1 MNRKNLTAAVL
12 AGLAGA
18 AGIAGTAQAVNLNPD
33 GLGQVL
39 IYPYY
44 TVNGGNATLLSVVN
58 TSEDAKAVKVRF
70 LEGQNSK
77 EVLDFNLYLSAYDVW
92 VAAIVDG
99 GTIDT
104 DCNIDNG
111 LYDNQ
116 CGVPH
121 LVIEDTSCTVP
132 YLYEAASTAPGIQA
146 FLTFGLNDK
155 GSTDVSRTTEGHFE
169 MIEMGTLV
177 GSSAAAA
184 THSQAAFEADK
195 KTPRTP
201 GTPANCDAL
210 VDAWTQGPDDIFG
223 SPDDGYWIAESPLVD
238 IEDPSGGL
246 FGGAS
251 IVNGQQGT
259 MYSYDA
265 IAINGY
271 ANDRMGAEGSLHS
284 FPGTELPSLNS
295 GDVTTGYVFDSEGSV
310 QSDSFTRGVDAVSY
324 VFMHDAVMNE
334 YVTGGFSNGES
345 EWVMTFPTKNFYVNG
360 TDEDNA
366 PFVSI
371 WKDNDGF
378 DAKKGDPEF
387 ADGACEPVF
396 LDTIWDQEE
405 LTPTEDPGDDR
416 PPIVSPAPPDPDP
429 DPSVPFELCWET
441 SVIRFGS
448 DPGDTT
454 EILGSSLFTNIDNEE
469 LGFEAGWARIDLVEY
484 PVDELPAPDGNG
496 VFDGTRFR
504 DHLGFDTGADPD
516 GDHQKGLPITGF
528 WVFKANNNYLTN
540 DAGDQVLANYGGLFN
555 HKYTRCFG
563 GEGSTCGRDND

>member
-44 TVNGGNATLLSVVN
+44 TINGGNATLLSVVN

-77 EVLDFNLYLSAYDVW
+77 EVLDFNLYMSAYDVW

-99 GTIDT
+99 GTIDL

-121 LVIEDTSCTVP
+121 LVIEDTTCTVP
-132 YLYEAASTAPGIQA
+132 YLFEAASTAPGVQA
-146 FLTFGLNDK
+146 FLTFGLNDE
-155 GSTDVSRTTEGHFE
+155 GPDDISRTTEGHFE

-177 GSSAAAA
+177 GSSADAA
-184 THSQAAFEADK
+184 THSG
-195 KTPRTP
+195 
-201 GTPANCDAL
+201 GTPSDCQQL
-210 VDAWTQGPDDIFG
+210 VDAWTQGPDDFFG
-223 SPDDGYWIAESPLVD
+223 SPDDGYWIYSAEEGNPALTD

-251 IVNGQQGT
+251 IVNGQAGT

-265 IAINGY
+265 IAINGFSE
-271 ANDRMGAEGSLHS
+271 DRMGAEGSLHS

-295 GDVTTGYVFDSEGSV
+295 GDQTTGYVFTQNGEV
-310 QSDSFTRGVDAVSY
+310 ASDSFIRPVDAVSY
-324 VFMHDAVMNE
+324 VFMHDSMMNE
-334 YVTGGFSNGES
+334 YVTGGLTNGES
-345 EWVMTFPTKNFYVNG
+345 EWVITFPTKNFYVNAEEG
-360 TDEDNA
+360 DNA
-366 PFVSI
+366 PFVST
-371 WKDNDGF
+371 W
-378 DAKKGDPEF
+378 GDTGEGVY
-387 ADGACEPVF
+387 GACEPVF

-405 LTPTEDPGDDR
+405 ATPTEEPGDDR

-469 LGFEAGWARIDLVEY
+469 LDFEAGWARIDLVEY

-504 DHLGFDTGADPD
+504 DYLGFDTGADPD
-516 GDHQKGLPITGF
+516 GDHQLGLPVTGF
-528 WVFKANNNYLTN
+528 WVFKANNNYLFN
-540 DAGDQVLANYGGLFN
+540 DANEQVLANYGGLFN

-563 GEGSTCGRDND
+563 GEGSTCGRDED